1 MLRIKQ
7 LREERGWSQ
16 RALALKI
23 NANPK
28 TVNFW
33 ERGSSVPSAEFVIAL
48 ADIFEC
54 TADYLLGREDDIGAV
69 NVQRELSEDEREFL
83 SAYSSLGKAE
93 RRELLDFAN
102 FLAGKQVK
110 NLQS

>member
-23 NANPK
+23 GANPK

-33 ERGSSVPSAEFVIAL
+33 ERGASEPSAGFVIAL
-48 ADIFEC
+48 ANAFEC
-54 TADYLLGREDDIGAV
+54 TADYLLGREDDLGAV
-69 NVQRELSEDEREFL
+69 NVQRELSEEEKGIL
-83 SAYSSLGKAE
+83 SAYSALDKS
-93 RRELLDFAN
+93 RRRQLLDFAT
-102 FLAGKQVK
+102 FLRQI
-110 NLQS
+110 

>member
-7 LREERGWSQ
+7 LREEKGWSQ
-16 RALALKI
+16 RALAAKI

-33 ERGSSVPSAEFVIAL
+33 ERGVSEPSAGFVVAL

-54 TADYLLGREDDIGAV
+54 TADYVLGREDDLGEV
-69 NVQRELSEDEREFL
+69 NVQRELSQSEREFL
-83 SAYSSLGKAE
+83 SVYSSLGRAE
-93 RRELLDFAN
+93 RRELLDFAH
-102 FLAGKQVK
+102 FLAGK
-110 NLQS
+110 NS